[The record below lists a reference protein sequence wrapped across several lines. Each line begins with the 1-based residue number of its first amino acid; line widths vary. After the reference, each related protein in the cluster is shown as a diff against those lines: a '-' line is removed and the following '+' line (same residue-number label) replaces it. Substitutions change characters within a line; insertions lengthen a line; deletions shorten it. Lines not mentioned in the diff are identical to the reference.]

1 MPHFKLFYQ
10 MHKTF
15 EQLDNHHFPGDWAV
29 ADTIKQYLHGR
40 CKKITKDNK
49 IKKQA
54 EDEQKAKECH
64 RHQAILQKWT
74 VLLEEDDPESLAIEA
89 ANASGTSSDEEDLEE
104 NWPPVHRNKKA
115 RISSG
120 PAREDHHSSSNLSEP
135 EEECE
140 SN

>member
-1 MPHFKLFYQ
+1 MR
-10 MHKTF
+10 KTF
-15 EQLDNHHFPGDWAV
+15 EWLDNCRFPGDWAV
-29 ADTIKQYLHGR
+29 ADMIKQYFRGR
-40 CKKITKDNK
+40 RKKITKDDK

-54 EDEQKAKECH
+54 EDKQKAKERC
-64 RHQAILQKWT
+64 RHQAILQKQT

-89 ANASGTSSDEEDLEE
+89 ANASGTSSDEEDSEE

-120 PAREDHHSSSNLSEP
+120 PAREDHHSSSKLSEP